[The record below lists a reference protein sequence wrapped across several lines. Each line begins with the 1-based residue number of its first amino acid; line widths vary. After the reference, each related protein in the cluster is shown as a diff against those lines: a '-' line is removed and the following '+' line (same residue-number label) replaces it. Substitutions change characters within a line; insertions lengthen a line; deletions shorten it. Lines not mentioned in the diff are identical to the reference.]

1 MIEMLNISGG
11 KKQEAKGQA
20 INVSEN
26 TNFNV
31 TIPENVTRI
40 NGVAIAGGG
49 SGGGSGGSGGGGG
62 SLVYFNHVPVKTGDI
77 LRLSVGPT
85 AAFSYV
91 DGNKGSSVTITLNGV
106 AILTID
112 GATGGTRV
120 SKVGGKT
127 GIVSVPADS
136 PLRAVGASYTVGAGT
151 SGVSAT
157 SGAPGNAG
165 SYTTTANI
173 GGQSPYGQGGSNKI
187 FGAGSKGA
195 AVDDSSPTCAPGAIR
210 IVWGDG
216 REYPDN
222 SIGDK

>member
-91 DGNKGSSVTITLNGV
+91 DLLS
-106 AILTID
+106 
-112 GATGGTRV
+112 
-120 SKVGGKT
+120 
-127 GIVSVPADS
+127 
-136 PLRAVGASYTVGAGT
+136 
-151 SGVSAT
+151 
-157 SGAPGNAG
+157 
-165 SYTTTANI
+165 
-173 GGQSPYGQGGSNKI
+173 
-187 FGAGSKGA
+187 
-195 AVDDSSPTCAPGAIR
+195 
-210 IVWGDG
+210 
-216 REYPDN
+216 
-222 SIGDK
+222 